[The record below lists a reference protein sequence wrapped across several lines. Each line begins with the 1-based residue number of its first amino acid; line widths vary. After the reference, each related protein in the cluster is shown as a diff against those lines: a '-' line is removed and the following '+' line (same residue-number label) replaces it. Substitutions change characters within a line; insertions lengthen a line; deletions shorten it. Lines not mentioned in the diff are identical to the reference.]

1 MQCGIC
7 LETIKQSKKIMCNH
21 TFCKKCINKW
31 YTLSNKC
38 PICRTI
44 LYKKHKYNLRNR
56 QQSHNLSRGSRI
68 RRSAPG
74 PFWLYNFNFCLS
86 TFNYNNINTRSGTK
100 YFREHCFVVS
110 CRHYL
115 KAVEFAKN
123 NDEPIS
129 NQLDIVDKIMQL
141 ILQNY
146 SLLTQH
152 LMGIV
157 KCKINDFCNHYNHE
171 VRKRAEVWRFMIN
184 EIKLK

>member
-1 MQCGIC
+1 MLCSIC
-7 LETIKQSKKIMCNH
+7 LESIKQSKKIVCNH

-31 YTLSNKC
+31 YTISNKC

-44 LYKKHKYNLRNR
+44 LYKKHNYNLRNR
-56 QQSHNLSRGSRI
+56 QRSHNLSSGSRI
-68 RRSAPG
+68 RRSTQT
-74 PFWLYNFNFCLS
+74 PFGL
-86 TFNYNNINTRSGTK
+86 K
-100 YFREHCFVVS
+100 YFREHCFAVS

-123 NDEPIS
+123 NNEPIS

-146 SLLTQH
+146 SLLTRH

-171 VRKRAEVWRFMIN
+171 VRKRAEIWRFMIN